1 MINFVSAK
9 RNNHLF
15 LYFCPHSL
23 MDRISDSGSDGRGS
37 NPLGGTKPKRSDS
50 ASQSAFFDY
59 DTCYLHHLSS
69 QSKYSLC
76 QNSAFCGLR
85 IQWHSSGK
93 TISLDGT
100 PIICAALNAAMPW
113 S

>member
-50 ASQSAFFDY
+50 ASQSAFFN
-59 DTCYLHHLSS
+59 TCHLHHLSS

-93 TISLDGT
+93 TMSLEGT